1 MFCFFFFFAETS
13 VDISSSFGSE
23 ARKCTSLLLW
33 AEALNALLILGGEDI
48 SNNVP
53 SSLGEGRK
61 CLQNSF
67 ISFYNIAKV
76 QAQNHK
82 FEGREVEGF
91 YLFAFFEKE
100 LKYNM
105 IAV

>member
-1 MFCFFFFFAETS
+1 MFCFFSAEIS

-23 ARKCTSLLLW
+23 ARKRTSLLLGT
-33 AEALNALLILGGEDI
+33 ETLGVLLILGDGDI

-76 QAQNHK
+76 QAQNVTDLRAGEWK
-82 FEGREVEGF
+82 GF
-91 YLFAFFEKE
+91 TFIRF
-100 LKYNM
+100 LKKSSNTT
-105 IAV
+105 